1 MSDKV
6 AQKTQ
11 NQEEPGIDTDG
22 QQTKLIIARL
32 WRDWVKGYRARIVFA
47 LCLMVIVA
55 ATSSAYPALISEVF
69 NRLQEQDFAALYF
82 VPFAIIVL
90 ALIRALSMYLQ
101 VLTVNKLSLR
111 VTTDIQKKMITHL
124 IDADLGWLT
133 GEATGSFISRI
144 MNDLN
149 IVREAL
155 VRLANNLVRDILTI
169 IAMVGT
175 MIWFDWLLTILVL
188 AVYPIAMRPIIR
200 IGNNQR
206 KASGNLQEHLEDVT
220 SLLGETLGG
229 ARMVKAFQLEAI
241 EKGRNETAFEA
252 LYSKFVNLLAG
263 RAKIDPILEALGGV
277 AVAGVIALASYQVA
291 QGTMQI
297 GDVIGF
303 ITALLLL
310 VQPVRA
316 LGTLNAVTQ
325 EAAAAARRIFALL
338 DRQNQIVNKR
348 GAEIFAAEKAH
359 LRFESVSLAIG
370 EAKLLD
376 GVSFIAEAGKTIA
389 LVGPSGAG
397 KTSLINLVPR
407 FLDASGGEILINGQD
422 VRDMTIES
430 LRAHIAL
437 VSQEAV
443 IFDDTVAANI
453 AFGRQDASRDEIVKA
468 AKDSAAH
475 AFIMALEKG
484 YDTPLGTNGNRLS
497 GGQKQRLAI
506 ARALLKDAPILL
518 LDEATSALDA
528 EAEKQVQ
535 DALETLSKGRTSL
548 VIAHR
553 LSTIK
558 GADSIIVLEA
568 GRVVEQGTHDDLMA
582 KKGLYARLCA
592 LQNMG

>member
-1 MSDKV
+1 M
-6 AQKTQ
+6 
-11 NQEEPGIDTDG
+11 
-22 QQTKLIIARL
+22 TKHSEQILEHKQSRGVILRL
-32 WRDWVKGYRARIVFA
+32 WREWVSVYRSRIA
-47 LCLMVIVA
+47 LALGLMVIVA

-69 NRLQEQDFAALYF
+69 NRLQNNIYDSLYL
-82 VPFAIIVL
+82 VPIAIIFL
-90 ALIRALSMYLQ
+90 SAIRAISMYLQ
-101 VLTVNKLSLR
+101 VLTVNKLALR
-111 VTTDIQKKMITHL
+111 VTTDIQKKMASHL
-124 IDADLGWLT
+124 IMADLSWLT
-133 GEATGSFISRI
+133 AEPTGSFISRI

-200 IGNNQR
+200 IGVAQR

-220 SLLGETLGG
+220 SLLAETIGG
-229 ARMVKAFQLEAI
+229 ARMVKSFQLEDV
-241 EKGRNETAFEA
+241 EKKRTNNAFET
-252 LYSKFVNLLAG
+252 LFVKLVTLLAG

-277 AVAGVIALASYQVA
+277 AVAGVIALASYQVM

-325 EAAAAARRIFALL
+325 EAAAAGRRIFELI
-338 DRQNQIVNKR
+338 DTENKIKDDANATAFNAAK
-348 GAEIFAAEKAH
+348 AELSFAD
-359 LRFESVSLAIG
+359 VSLSIG
-370 EAKLLD
+370 EAQLLHN
-376 GVSFIAEAGKTIA
+376 VTFTAEHGKTIA

-397 KTSLINLVPR
+397 KTSIINLVPR
-407 FLDASGGEILINGQD
+407 FVDATSGAIAINGQD
-422 VRDMTIES
+422 IRGVTIDS

-453 AFGRQDASRDEIVKA
+453 AFGKSDASRDDIIKA
-468 AKDSAAH
+468 AKDAAAH
-475 AFIMALEKG
+475 DFIMSLEQG
-484 YDTPLGTNGNRLS
+484 YDTRLGALGSRLS

-506 ARALLKDAPILL
+506 ARALLKNAPILL

-528 EAEKQVQ
+528 ESEKQVQ
-535 DALETLSKGRTSL
+535 DALETLAEGRTCL
-548 VIAHR
+548 IIAHR
-553 LSTIK
+553 LATIQN
-558 GADSIIVLEA
+558 ADHIIVLD
-568 GRVVEQGTHDDLMA
+568 GGKIIEQGTHKVLMA
-582 KKGLYARLCA
+582 NQGLYARLCA
-592 LQNMG
+592 LQSVS

>member
-1 MSDKV
+1 M
-6 AQKTQ
+6 
-11 NQEEPGIDTDG
+11 
-22 QQTKLIIARL
+22 TKHSEQILEHKQSRGVILRL
-32 WRDWVKGYRARIVFA
+32 WREWVSVYRSRIA
-47 LCLMVIVA
+47 LALGLMVIVA

-69 NRLQEQDFAALYF
+69 NRLQNNIYDSLYL
-82 VPFAIIVL
+82 VPIAIIL
-90 ALIRALSMYLQ
+90 LSAIRAISMYLQ
-101 VLTVNKLSLR
+101 VLTVNKLALR
-111 VTTDIQKKMITHL
+111 VTTDIQKKMASHL
-124 IDADLGWLT
+124 IMADLSWLT
-133 GEATGSFISRI
+133 AEPTGSFISRI

-200 IGNNQR
+200 IGVAQR

-220 SLLGETLGG
+220 SLLAETIGG
-229 ARMVKAFQLEAI
+229 ARMVKSFQLEDV
-241 EKGRNETAFEA
+241 EKKRTNNAFET
-252 LYSKFVNLLAG
+252 LFVKLVTLLAG

-277 AVAGVIALASYQVA
+277 AVAGVIALASYQVM

-325 EAAAAARRIFALL
+325 EAAAAGRRIFELI
-338 DRQNQIVNKR
+338 DTENKIKDDANATVFNAAK
-348 GAEIFAAEKAH
+348 AELSFAD
-359 LRFESVSLAIG
+359 VSLSIG
-370 EAKLLD
+370 EAQLLHN
-376 GVSFIAEAGKTIA
+376 VTFTAEHGKTIA

-397 KTSLINLVPR
+397 KTSIINLVPR
-407 FLDASGGEILINGQD
+407 FVDATSGAIAINGQD
-422 VRDMTIES
+422 IRGMTIDS

-453 AFGRQDASRDEIVKA
+453 AFGKSDASRDDIIKA
-468 AKDSAAH
+468 AKDAAAH
-475 AFIMALEKG
+475 DFIMSLEQG
-484 YDTPLGTNGNRLS
+484 YDTRLGALGSRLS

-506 ARALLKDAPILL
+506 ARALLKNAPILL

-528 EAEKQVQ
+528 ESEKQVQ
-535 DALETLSKGRTSL
+535 DALETLAEGRTCL
-548 VIAHR
+548 IIAHR
-553 LSTIK
+553 LATIQN
-558 GADSIIVLEA
+558 ADHIIVLD
-568 GRVVEQGTHDDLMA
+568 GGKIMEQGTHKVLMA
-582 KKGLYARLCA
+582 NQGLYARLCA
-592 LQNMG
+592 LQSVS

>member
-1 MSDKV
+1 M
-6 AQKTQ
+6 
-11 NQEEPGIDTDG
+11 
-22 QQTKLIIARL
+22 TKHSEQILEHKQSRGVILRL
-32 WRDWVKGYRARIVFA
+32 WREWVSVYRSRIA
-47 LCLMVIVA
+47 LALGLMVIVA

-69 NRLQEQDFAALYF
+69 NRLQNNIYDSLYL
-82 VPFAIIVL
+82 VPIAIIL
-90 ALIRALSMYLQ
+90 LSAIRAISMYLQ
-101 VLTVNKLSLR
+101 VLTVNKLALR
-111 VTTDIQKKMITHL
+111 VTTDIQKKMASHL
-124 IDADLGWLT
+124 IMADLSWLT
-133 GEATGSFISRI
+133 AEPTGSFISRI

-200 IGNNQR
+200 IGVAQR

-220 SLLGETLGG
+220 SLLAETIGG
-229 ARMVKAFQLEAI
+229 ARMVKSFQLEDV
-241 EKGRNETAFEA
+241 EKKRTNNAFET
-252 LYSKFVNLLAG
+252 LFVKLVTLLAG

-277 AVAGVIALASYQVA
+277 AVAGVIALASYQVM

-325 EAAAAARRIFALL
+325 EAAAAGRRIFELI
-338 DRQNQIVNKR
+338 DTENKIKDDTNATAFNAAK
-348 GAEIFAAEKAH
+348 AELSF
-359 LRFESVSLAIG
+359 SDVSLSIG
-370 EAKLLD
+370 EAQLLHN
-376 GVSFIAEAGKTIA
+376 VTFTAEHGKTIA

-397 KTSLINLVPR
+397 KTSIINLVPR
-407 FLDASGGEILINGQD
+407 FVDATSGAIAINGQD
-422 VRDMTIES
+422 IRGMTIDS

-453 AFGRQDASRDEIVKA
+453 AFGKSDASRDDIIKA
-468 AKDSAAH
+468 AKDAAAH
-475 AFIMALEKG
+475 DFIMSLEQG
-484 YDTPLGTNGNRLS
+484 YDTRLGALGSRLS

-506 ARALLKDAPILL
+506 ARALLKNAPILL

-528 EAEKQVQ
+528 ESEKQVQ
-535 DALETLSKGRTSL
+535 DALETLAEGRTCL
-548 VIAHR
+548 IIAHR
-553 LSTIK
+553 LATIQN
-558 GADSIIVLEA
+558 ADHIIVLD
-568 GRVVEQGTHDDLMA
+568 GGKIMEQGTHKALMA
-582 KKGLYARLCA
+582 NQGLYARLCA
-592 LQNMG
+592 LQSVS

>member
-1 MSDKV
+1 MSE
-6 AQKTQ
+6 QIPSGTE
-11 NQEEPGIDTDG
+11 NQQARAVIG
-22 QQTKLIIARL
+22 RL
-32 WRDWVKGYRARIVFA
+32 WREWVAPYRSQIILA

-69 NRLQEQDFAALYF
+69 NRLQDNAYESLYI
-82 VPFAIIVL
+82 VPLAIIML
-90 ALIRALSMYLQ
+90 SSIRAAAMYLQ
-101 VLTVNKLSLR
+101 VITVNKLALR
-111 VTTDIQKKMITHL
+111 VTTDIQKKMTSHL
-124 IDADLGWLT
+124 IDADLSWLT
-133 GEATGSFISRI
+133 GEPTGSFISRI

-169 IAMVGT
+169 IAMIGT

-188 AVYPIAMRPIIR
+188 AVYPLAMRPIVR
-200 IGNNQR
+200 IGIAQR

-241 EKGRNETAFEA
+241 ERKRTNHAFES
-252 LYSKFVNLLAG
+252 LFIKLVNLLAG

-325 EAAAAARRIFALL
+325 EASAAGRRIFALL
-338 DRQNQIVNKR
+338 DRDNHITDMPHASDLDVDRATLTFN
-348 GAEIFAAEKAH
+348 E
-359 LRFESVSLAIG
+359 VSLVLG
-370 EAKLLD
+370 DTQVLD
-376 GVSFIAEAGKTIA
+376 KVSFVAPAGKTIA

-397 KTSLINLVPR
+397 KTSIINLVPR
-407 FLDASGGEILINGQD
+407 FLDASEGQIFINDQD
-422 VRDMTIES
+422 CRQLSLDS

-453 AFGRQDASRDEIVKA
+453 GFGRKGADREDIIKA
-468 AKDSAAH
+468 AKDAAAH
-475 AFIMALEKG
+475 EFIMQLENG
-484 YDTPLGTNGNRLS
+484 YDTKLGALGNRLS
-497 GGQKQRLAI
+497 GGQKQRLSI

-528 EAEKQVQ
+528 EAERQVQ
-535 DALETLSKGRTSL
+535 DALETLSHGRTCL

-553 LSTIK
+553 LSTIQN
-558 GADSIIVLEA
+558 ADDIIVFDK
-568 GRVVEQGTHDDLMA
+568 GQIVEQGRHEELLA
-582 KKGLYARLCA
+582 QKGLYQRLCA
-592 LQNMG
+592 LQNMD

>member
-1 MSDKV
+1 M
-6 AQKTQ
+6 
-11 NQEEPGIDTDG
+11 
-22 QQTKLIIARL
+22 TKHSEQILEHKQSRGVILRL
-32 WRDWVKGYRARIVFA
+32 WREWVSVYRSRIA
-47 LCLMVIVA
+47 LALGLMVIVA

-69 NRLQEQDFAALYF
+69 NRLQNNIYDSLYI
-82 VPFAIIVL
+82 VPIAIIL
-90 ALIRALSMYLQ
+90 LSAIRAISMYLQ
-101 VLTVNKLSLR
+101 VLTVNKLALR
-111 VTTDIQKKMITHL
+111 VTTDIQKKMASHL
-124 IDADLGWLT
+124 IMADLSWLT
-133 GEATGSFISRI
+133 AEPTGSFISRI

-200 IGNNQR
+200 IGVAQR

-220 SLLGETLGG
+220 SLLAETIGG
-229 ARMVKAFQLEAI
+229 ARMVKSFQLEDV
-241 EKGRNETAFEA
+241 EKKRTNNAFET
-252 LYSKFVNLLAG
+252 LFVKLVTLLAG

-277 AVAGVIALASYQVA
+277 AVAGVIALASYQVM

-325 EAAAAARRIFALL
+325 EAAAAGRRIFELI
-338 DRQNQIVNKR
+338 DTENKIKDDTNATAFNAAK
-348 GAEIFAAEKAH
+348 AELSFAD
-359 LRFESVSLAIG
+359 VSLSIG
-370 EAKLLD
+370 EAQLLHN
-376 GVSFIAEAGKTIA
+376 VTFTAEHGKTIA

-397 KTSLINLVPR
+397 KTSIINLVPR
-407 FLDASGGEILINGQD
+407 FVDATSGAIAINGQD
-422 VRDMTIES
+422 IRGMTIDS

-453 AFGRQDASRDEIVKA
+453 AFGKSDASRDDIIKA
-468 AKDSAAH
+468 AKDAAAH
-475 AFIMALEKG
+475 DFIMSLEQG
-484 YDTPLGTNGNRLS
+484 YDTRLGALGSRLS

-506 ARALLKDAPILL
+506 ARALLKNAPILL

-528 EAEKQVQ
+528 ESEKQVQ
-535 DALETLSKGRTSL
+535 DALETLAEGRTCL
-548 VIAHR
+548 IIAHR
-553 LSTIK
+553 LATIQN
-558 GADSIIVLEA
+558 ADHIIVLD
-568 GRVVEQGTHDDLMA
+568 GGKIVEQGTHKALMA
-582 KKGLYARLCA
+582 NQGLYARLCA
-592 LQNMG
+592 LQSVS

>member
-1 MSDKV
+1 M
-6 AQKTQ
+6 
-11 NQEEPGIDTDG
+11 
-22 QQTKLIIARL
+22 TKHSEQILEHKQSRGVILRL
-32 WRDWVKGYRARIVFA
+32 WREWVSVYRSRIA
-47 LCLMVIVA
+47 LALGLMVIVA

-69 NRLQEQDFAALYF
+69 NRLQNNIYDSLYL
-82 VPFAIIVL
+82 VPIAIIL
-90 ALIRALSMYLQ
+90 LSAIRAISMYLQ
-101 VLTVNKLSLR
+101 VLTVNKLALR
-111 VTTDIQKKMITHL
+111 VTTDIQKKMASHL
-124 IDADLGWLT
+124 IMADLSWLT
-133 GEATGSFISRI
+133 AEPTGSFISRI

-200 IGNNQR
+200 IGVAQR

-220 SLLGETLGG
+220 SLLAETIGG
-229 ARMVKAFQLEAI
+229 ARMVKSFQLEDV
-241 EKGRNETAFEA
+241 EKKRTNNAFET
-252 LYSKFVNLLAG
+252 LFVKLVNLLAG

-277 AVAGVIALASYQVA
+277 AVAGVIALASYQVM

-325 EAAAAARRIFALL
+325 EAAAAGRRIFELI
-338 DRQNQIVNKR
+338 DTENKIKDDTNASVFNAAK
-348 GAEIFAAEKAH
+348 AELSFAD
-359 LRFESVSLAIG
+359 VSLSIG
-370 EAKLLD
+370 EAQLLHN
-376 GVSFIAEAGKTIA
+376 VTFTAEHGKTIA

-397 KTSLINLVPR
+397 KTSIINLVPR
-407 FLDASGGEILINGQD
+407 FVDATSGAIAINGQD
-422 VRDMTIES
+422 IRGMTIDS

-453 AFGRQDASRDEIVKA
+453 AFGKSDASRDDIIKA
-468 AKDSAAH
+468 AKDAAAH
-475 AFIMALEKG
+475 DFIMSLEQG
-484 YDTPLGTNGNRLS
+484 YDTRLGALGSRLS

-506 ARALLKDAPILL
+506 ARALLKNAPILL

-528 EAEKQVQ
+528 ESEKQVQ
-535 DALETLSKGRTSL
+535 DALETLAEGRTCL
-548 VIAHR
+548 IIAHR
-553 LSTIK
+553 LATIQN
-558 GADSIIVLEA
+558 ADHIIVLD
-568 GRVVEQGTHDDLMA
+568 GGKIMEQGTHKALMA
-582 KKGLYARLCA
+582 NQGLYARLCA
-592 LQNMG
+592 LQSVS

>member
-1 MSDKV
+1 M
-6 AQKTQ
+6 
-11 NQEEPGIDTDG
+11 
-22 QQTKLIIARL
+22 TKHSEQILEHKQSRGVILRL
-32 WRDWVKGYRARIVFA
+32 WREWVSVYRSRIA
-47 LCLMVIVA
+47 LALGLMVIVA

-69 NRLQEQDFAALYF
+69 NRLQNNIYDSLYI
-82 VPFAIIVL
+82 VPIAIIL
-90 ALIRALSMYLQ
+90 LSAIRAISMYLQ
-101 VLTVNKLSLR
+101 VLTVNKLALR
-111 VTTDIQKKMITHL
+111 VTTDIQKKMASHL
-124 IDADLGWLT
+124 IMADLSWLT
-133 GEATGSFISRI
+133 AEPTGSFISRI

-200 IGNNQR
+200 IGVAQR

-220 SLLGETLGG
+220 SLLAETIGG
-229 ARMVKAFQLEAI
+229 ARMVKSFQLEDM
-241 EKGRNETAFEA
+241 EKKRTNNAFET
-252 LYSKFVNLLAG
+252 LFVKLVTLLAG

-277 AVAGVIALASYQVA
+277 AVAGVIALASYQVM

-325 EAAAAARRIFALL
+325 EAAAAGRRIFELI
-338 DRQNQIVNKR
+338 DTENKIKDDTNATAFNAAK
-348 GAEIFAAEKAH
+348 AELSFAD
-359 LRFESVSLAIG
+359 VSLSIG
-370 EAKLLD
+370 EAQLLHN
-376 GVSFIAEAGKTIA
+376 VTFTAEHGKTIA

-397 KTSLINLVPR
+397 KTSIINLVPR
-407 FLDASGGEILINGQD
+407 FVDATSGAIAINGQD
-422 VRDMTIES
+422 IRGMTIDS

-453 AFGRQDASRDEIVKA
+453 AFGKSDASRDDIMKA
-468 AKDSAAH
+468 AKDAAAH
-475 AFIMALEKG
+475 DFIMSLEQG
-484 YDTPLGTNGNRLS
+484 YDTRLGALGSRLS

-506 ARALLKDAPILL
+506 ARALLKNAPILL

-528 EAEKQVQ
+528 ESEKQVQ
-535 DALETLSKGRTSL
+535 DALETLAEGRTCL
-548 VIAHR
+548 IIAHR
-553 LSTIK
+553 LATIQN
-558 GADSIIVLEA
+558 ADHIIVLD
-568 GRVVEQGTHDDLMA
+568 GGKIMEQGTHKALMA
-582 KKGLYARLCA
+582 NQGLYARLCA
-592 LQNMG
+592 LQSVS

>member
-1 MSDKV
+1 M
-6 AQKTQ
+6 
-11 NQEEPGIDTDG
+11 
-22 QQTKLIIARL
+22 TKHSEQILEHKQSRGVILRL
-32 WRDWVKGYRARIVFA
+32 WREWVSVYRSRIA
-47 LCLMVIVA
+47 LSLGLMVIVA

-69 NRLQEQDFAALYF
+69 NRLQNNIYDSLYL
-82 VPFAIIVL
+82 VPIAIIL
-90 ALIRALSMYLQ
+90 LSAIRAISMYLQ
-101 VLTVNKLSLR
+101 VLTVNKLALR
-111 VTTDIQKKMITHL
+111 VTTDIQKKMASHL
-124 IDADLGWLT
+124 IMADLSWLT
-133 GEATGSFISRI
+133 AEPTGSFISRI

-200 IGNNQR
+200 IGVAQR

-220 SLLGETLGG
+220 SLLAETIGG
-229 ARMVKAFQLEAI
+229 ARMVKSFQLEDV
-241 EKGRNETAFEA
+241 EKKRTNNAFET
-252 LYSKFVNLLAG
+252 LFVKLVTLLAG

-277 AVAGVIALASYQVA
+277 AVAGVIALASYQVM

-325 EAAAAARRIFALL
+325 EAAAAGRRIFELI
-338 DRQNQIVNKR
+338 DTENKIKDDTNATVFNAAK
-348 GAEIFAAEKAH
+348 AELSF
-359 LRFESVSLAIG
+359 SDVSLSIG
-370 EAKLLD
+370 EAQLLHN
-376 GVSFIAEAGKTIA
+376 VTFTAEHGKTIA

-397 KTSLINLVPR
+397 KTSIINLVPR
-407 FLDASGGEILINGQD
+407 FVDATSGAIAINGQD
-422 VRDMTIES
+422 IRGMTIDS

-453 AFGRQDASRDEIVKA
+453 AFGKSDASRDDIIKA
-468 AKDSAAH
+468 AKDAAAH
-475 AFIMALEKG
+475 DFIMSLEQG
-484 YDTPLGTNGNRLS
+484 YDTRLGALGSRLS

-506 ARALLKDAPILL
+506 ARALLKNAPILL

-528 EAEKQVQ
+528 ESEKQVQ
-535 DALETLSKGRTSL
+535 DALETLAEGRTCL
-548 VIAHR
+548 IIAHR
-553 LSTIK
+553 LATIQN
-558 GADSIIVLEA
+558 ADHIIVLD
-568 GRVVEQGTHDDLMA
+568 GGKIMEQGTHKALMA
-582 KKGLYARLCA
+582 NQGLYARLCA
-592 LQNMG
+592 LQSVS

>member
-1 MSDKV
+1 M
-6 AQKTQ
+6 
-11 NQEEPGIDTDG
+11 
-22 QQTKLIIARL
+22 TKHSEQILEHKQSRGVILRL
-32 WRDWVKGYRARIVFA
+32 WREWVSVYRSRIA
-47 LCLMVIVA
+47 LALGLMVIVA

-69 NRLQEQDFAALYF
+69 NRLQNNIYDSLYL
-82 VPFAIIVL
+82 VPIAIIL
-90 ALIRALSMYLQ
+90 LSAIRAISMYLQ
-101 VLTVNKLSLR
+101 VLTVNKLALR
-111 VTTDIQKKMITHL
+111 VTTDIQKKMASHL
-124 IDADLGWLT
+124 IMADLSWLT
-133 GEATGSFISRI
+133 AEPTGSFISRI

-200 IGNNQR
+200 IGVAQR

-220 SLLGETLGG
+220 SLLAETIGG
-229 ARMVKAFQLEAI
+229 ARMVKSFQLEDV
-241 EKGRNETAFEA
+241 EKKRTNNAFET
-252 LYSKFVNLLAG
+252 LFIKLVTLLAG

-277 AVAGVIALASYQVA
+277 AVAGVIALASYQVM

-325 EAAAAARRIFALL
+325 EAAAAGRRIFELIDTENNIKDDTNAA
-338 DRQNQIVNKR
+338 VFSAAK
-348 GAEIFAAEKAH
+348 AELSFAD
-359 LRFESVSLAIG
+359 VSLSIG
-370 EAKLLD
+370 EAQLLHN
-376 GVSFIAEAGKTIA
+376 VTFTAEHGKTIA

-397 KTSLINLVPR
+397 KTSVINLVPR
-407 FLDASGGEILINGQD
+407 FVDATSGAIAINGQD
-422 VRDMTIES
+422 IRSMTIDS

-453 AFGRQDASRDEIVKA
+453 AFGKSDASRDDIIKA
-468 AKDSAAH
+468 AKDAAAH
-475 AFIMALEKG
+475 DFIMSLEQG
-484 YDTPLGTNGNRLS
+484 YDTRLGALGSRLS

-506 ARALLKDAPILL
+506 ARALLKNAPILL

-528 EAEKQVQ
+528 ESEKQVQ
-535 DALETLSKGRTSL
+535 DALETLAEGRTCL
-548 VIAHR
+548 IIAHR
-553 LSTIK
+553 LATIQN
-558 GADSIIVLEA
+558 ADHIIVLD
-568 GRVVEQGTHDDLMA
+568 GGKIIEQGTHKALMENQ
-582 KKGLYARLCA
+582 GLYARLCA
-592 LQNMG
+592 LQSVS

>member
-1 MSDKV
+1 MSE
-6 AQKTQ
+6 QIPSGTE
-11 NQEEPGIDTDG
+11 NQQARAVIG
-22 QQTKLIIARL
+22 RL
-32 WRDWVKGYRARIVFA
+32 WREWVAPYRSQIIFA

-69 NRLQEQDFAALYF
+69 NRLQDNAYESLYI
-82 VPFAIIVL
+82 VPLAIIIL
-90 ALIRALSMYLQ
+90 SSIRAAAMYLQ
-101 VLTVNKLSLR
+101 VITVNKLALR
-111 VTTDIQKKMITHL
+111 VTTDIQKKMTSHL
-124 IDADLGWLT
+124 IDADLSWLT
-133 GEATGSFISRI
+133 GEPTGSFISRI

-169 IAMVGT
+169 IAMIGT

-188 AVYPIAMRPIIR
+188 AVYPLAMRPIVR
-200 IGNNQR
+200 IGIAQR

-241 EKGRNETAFEA
+241 ERKRTNHAFES
-252 LYSKFVNLLAG
+252 LFTKLVNLLAG

-277 AVAGVIALASYQVA
+277 AVAGVIALASYQVS

-325 EAAAAARRIFALL
+325 EASAAGRRIFALL
-338 DRQNQIVNKR
+338 DRDNHITDMPHASDLDVDRATLTFN
-348 GAEIFAAEKAH
+348 E
-359 LRFESVSLAIG
+359 VSLVLG
-370 EAKLLD
+370 DTQVLD
-376 GVSFIAEAGKTIA
+376 KVSFVAPAGKTIA

-397 KTSLINLVPR
+397 KTSIINLVPR
-407 FLDASGGEILINGQD
+407 FLDASEGQIFINDQD
-422 VRDMTIES
+422 CRQLSLDS

-453 AFGRQDASRDEIVKA
+453 GFGRKGADREDIIKA
-468 AKDSAAH
+468 AKDAAAH
-475 AFIMALEKG
+475 EFIMQLENG
-484 YDTPLGTNGNRLS
+484 YDTKLGALGNRLS
-497 GGQKQRLAI
+497 GGQKQRLSI

-528 EAEKQVQ
+528 EAERQVQ
-535 DALETLSKGRTSL
+535 DALETLSHGRTCL

-553 LSTIK
+553 LSTIQK
-558 GADSIIVLEA
+558 ADDIIVFDK
-568 GRVVEQGTHDDLMA
+568 GQIVEQGRHEELLA
-582 KKGLYARLCA
+582 QKGLYQRLCA
-592 LQNMG
+592 LQNMD

>member
-1 MSDKV
+1 M
-6 AQKTQ
+6 
-11 NQEEPGIDTDG
+11 
-22 QQTKLIIARL
+22 TKHSEQILEHKQSRGVILRL
-32 WRDWVKGYRARIVFA
+32 WREWVSVYRSRIA
-47 LCLMVIVA
+47 LALGLMVIVA

-69 NRLQEQDFAALYF
+69 NRLQNNIYDSLYI
-82 VPFAIIVL
+82 VPIAIIL
-90 ALIRALSMYLQ
+90 LSAIRAISMYLQ
-101 VLTVNKLSLR
+101 VLTVNKLALR
-111 VTTDIQKKMITHL
+111 VTTDIQKKMASHL
-124 IDADLGWLT
+124 IMADLSWLT
-133 GEATGSFISRI
+133 AEPTGSFISRI

-200 IGNNQR
+200 IGVAQR

-220 SLLGETLGG
+220 SLLAETIGG
-229 ARMVKAFQLEAI
+229 ARMVKSFQLEDM
-241 EKGRNETAFEA
+241 EKKRTNNAFET
-252 LYSKFVNLLAG
+252 LFVKLVTLLAG

-277 AVAGVIALASYQVA
+277 AVAGVIALASYQVM

-325 EAAAAARRIFALL
+325 EAAAAGRRIFELI
-338 DRQNQIVNKR
+338 DTENKIKDDTNATAFNAAK
-348 GAEIFAAEKAH
+348 AELSF
-359 LRFESVSLAIG
+359 SDVSLSIG
-370 EAKLLD
+370 EAQLLHN
-376 GVSFIAEAGKTIA
+376 VTFTAEHGKTIA

-397 KTSLINLVPR
+397 KTSIINLVPR
-407 FLDASGGEILINGQD
+407 FVDATSGAIAINGQD
-422 VRDMTIES
+422 IRGMTIDS

-453 AFGRQDASRDEIVKA
+453 AFGKSDASRDDIIKA
-468 AKDSAAH
+468 AKDAAAH
-475 AFIMALEKG
+475 DFIMSLEKG
-484 YDTPLGTNGNRLS
+484 YDTRLGALGSRLS

-506 ARALLKDAPILL
+506 ARALLKNAPILL

-528 EAEKQVQ
+528 ESEKQVQ
-535 DALETLSKGRTSL
+535 DALETLAEGRTCL
-548 VIAHR
+548 IIAHR
-553 LSTIK
+553 LATIQN
-558 GADSIIVLEA
+558 ADHIIVLD
-568 GRVVEQGTHDDLMA
+568 GGKIMEQGTHKALMA
-582 KKGLYARLCA
+582 NQGLYARLCA
-592 LQNMG
+592 LQSVS

>member
-1 MSDKV
+1 MSE
-6 AQKTQ
+6 QIPSGTE
-11 NQEEPGIDTDG
+11 NQQARAVIG
-22 QQTKLIIARL
+22 RL
-32 WRDWVKGYRARIVFA
+32 WREWVAPYRAQIIFA

-69 NRLQEQDFAALYF
+69 NRLQDNAYESLYI
-82 VPFAIIVL
+82 VPLAIIIL
-90 ALIRALSMYLQ
+90 SSIRAAAMYLQ
-101 VLTVNKLSLR
+101 VITVNKLALR
-111 VTTDIQKKMITHL
+111 VTTDIQKKMTSHL
-124 IDADLGWLT
+124 IDADLSWLT
-133 GEATGSFISRI
+133 GEPTGSFISRI

-169 IAMVGT
+169 IAMIGT

-188 AVYPIAMRPIIR
+188 AVYPLAMRPIVR
-200 IGNNQR
+200 IGIAQR

-241 EKGRNETAFEA
+241 ERNRTNRAFES
-252 LYSKFVNLLAG
+252 LFTKLVNLLAG

-277 AVAGVIALASYQVA
+277 AVAGVIALASYQVS

-325 EAAAAARRIFALL
+325 EASAAGRRIFALL
-338 DRQNQIVNKR
+338 DRDNHITDMPYASDLDVDRATLTFN
-348 GAEIFAAEKAH
+348 E
-359 LRFESVSLAIG
+359 VSLVLG
-370 EAKLLD
+370 DTQVLD
-376 GVSFIAEAGKTIA
+376 KVSFVAPAGKTIA

-397 KTSLINLVPR
+397 KTSIINLVPR
-407 FLDASGGEILINGQD
+407 FLDASEGQIFINDQD
-422 VRDMTIES
+422 CRQLSLDS

-453 AFGRQDASRDEIVKA
+453 GFGRKGADREDIIKA
-468 AKDSAAH
+468 AKDAAAH
-475 AFIMALEKG
+475 EFIMQLEDG
-484 YDTPLGTNGNRLS
+484 YDTKLGALGNRLS
-497 GGQKQRLAI
+497 GGQKQRLSI

-528 EAEKQVQ
+528 EAERQVQ
-535 DALETLSKGRTSL
+535 DALETLSHGRTCL

-553 LSTIK
+553 LSTIQK
-558 GADSIIVLEA
+558 ADDIIVFDK
-568 GRVVEQGTHDDLMA
+568 GQIVEQGRHEELLA
-582 KKGLYARLCA
+582 QKGLYQRLCA
-592 LQNMG
+592 LQNMD

>member
-1 MSDKV
+1 MSE
-6 AQKTQ
+6 QIPSGTE
-11 NQEEPGIDTDG
+11 NQQARAVIG
-22 QQTKLIIARL
+22 RL
-32 WRDWVKGYRARIVFA
+32 WREWVAPYRAQIIFA

-69 NRLQEQDFAALYF
+69 NRLQDNAYESLYI
-82 VPFAIIVL
+82 VPLAIIIL
-90 ALIRALSMYLQ
+90 SSIRAAAMYLQ
-101 VLTVNKLSLR
+101 VITVNKLALR
-111 VTTDIQKKMITHL
+111 VTTDIQKKMTSHL
-124 IDADLGWLT
+124 IDADLSWLT
-133 GEATGSFISRI
+133 GEPTGSFISRI

-169 IAMVGT
+169 IAMIGT

-188 AVYPIAMRPIIR
+188 AVYPLAMRPIVR
-200 IGNNQR
+200 IGIAQR

-241 EKGRNETAFEA
+241 ERKRTNHAFES
-252 LYSKFVNLLAG
+252 LFTKLVNLLAG

-291 QGTMQI
+291 HGTMQI

-325 EAAAAARRIFALL
+325 EASAAGRRIFALL
-338 DRQNQIVNKR
+338 DRDNHITDMPHASDLDVDRATLTFN
-348 GAEIFAAEKAH
+348 E
-359 LRFESVSLAIG
+359 VSLVLG
-370 EAKLLD
+370 DTQVLD
-376 GVSFIAEAGKTIA
+376 KVSFVAPAGKTIA

-397 KTSLINLVPR
+397 KTSIINLVPR
-407 FLDASGGEILINGQD
+407 FLDASEGQIFINDQD
-422 VRDMTIES
+422 CRQLSLDS

-453 AFGRQDASRDEIVKA
+453 GFGRKGADREDIIKA
-468 AKDSAAH
+468 AKDAAAH
-475 AFIMALEKG
+475 EFIMQLEDG
-484 YDTPLGTNGNRLS
+484 YDTKLGALGNRLS
-497 GGQKQRLAI
+497 GGQKQRLSI

-528 EAEKQVQ
+528 EAERQVQ
-535 DALETLSKGRTSL
+535 DALETLSHGRTCL

-553 LSTIK
+553 LSTIQK
-558 GADSIIVLEA
+558 ADDIIVFDK
-568 GRVVEQGTHDDLMA
+568 GQIVEQGRHEELLA
-582 KKGLYARLCA
+582 QKGLYQRLCA
-592 LQNMG
+592 LQNMD

>member
-1 MSDKV
+1 M
-6 AQKTQ
+6 
-11 NQEEPGIDTDG
+11 
-22 QQTKLIIARL
+22 TKHSEQILEHKQSRGVILRL
-32 WRDWVKGYRARIVFA
+32 WREWVSVYRSRIA
-47 LCLMVIVA
+47 LALGLMVIVA

-69 NRLQEQDFAALYF
+69 NRLQNNIYDSLYL
-82 VPFAIIVL
+82 VPIAIIL
-90 ALIRALSMYLQ
+90 LSAIRAISMYLQ
-101 VLTVNKLSLR
+101 VLTVNKLALR
-111 VTTDIQKKMITHL
+111 VTTDIQKKMASHL
-124 IDADLGWLT
+124 IMADLSWLT
-133 GEATGSFISRI
+133 AEPTGSFISRI

-200 IGNNQR
+200 IGVAQR

-220 SLLGETLGG
+220 SLLAETIGG
-229 ARMVKAFQLEAI
+229 ARMVKSFQLEDV
-241 EKGRNETAFEA
+241 EKKRTNNAFET
-252 LYSKFVNLLAG
+252 LFVKLVTLLAG

-277 AVAGVIALASYQVA
+277 AVAGVIALASYQVM

-325 EAAAAARRIFALL
+325 EAAAAGRRIFELI
-338 DRQNQIVNKR
+338 DTENKIKDDTNATAFNAAK
-348 GAEIFAAEKAH
+348 AELSFAD
-359 LRFESVSLAIG
+359 VSLSIG
-370 EAKLLD
+370 EAQLLHN
-376 GVSFIAEAGKTIA
+376 VTFTAEHGKTIA

-397 KTSLINLVPR
+397 KTSVINLVPR
-407 FLDASGGEILINGQD
+407 FVDATSGAIAINGQD
-422 VRDMTIES
+422 IRGMTIDS

-453 AFGRQDASRDEIVKA
+453 AFGKSDASRDDIIKA
-468 AKDSAAH
+468 AKDAAAH
-475 AFIMALEKG
+475 DFIMSLEQG
-484 YDTPLGTNGNRLS
+484 YDTRLGALGSRLS

-506 ARALLKDAPILL
+506 ARALLKNAPILL

-528 EAEKQVQ
+528 ESEKQVQ
-535 DALETLSKGRTSL
+535 DALETLAEGRTCL
-548 VIAHR
+548 IIAHR
-553 LSTIK
+553 LATIQN
-558 GADSIIVLEA
+558 ADHIIVLD
-568 GRVVEQGTHDDLMA
+568 GGKIMEQGTHKALMA
-582 KKGLYARLCA
+582 NQGLYARLCA
-592 LQNMG
+592 LQSVS

>member
-1 MSDKV
+1 M
-6 AQKTQ
+6 
-11 NQEEPGIDTDG
+11 
-22 QQTKLIIARL
+22 TKHSEQILEHKQSRGVILRL
-32 WRDWVKGYRARIVFA
+32 WREWVSVYRSRIA
-47 LCLMVIVA
+47 LALGLMVIVA

-69 NRLQEQDFAALYF
+69 NRLQNNIYDSLYI
-82 VPFAIIVL
+82 VPIAIIL
-90 ALIRALSMYLQ
+90 LSAIRAISMYLQ
-101 VLTVNKLSLR
+101 VLTVNKLALR
-111 VTTDIQKKMITHL
+111 VTTDIQKKMASHL
-124 IDADLGWLT
+124 IMADLSWLT
-133 GEATGSFISRI
+133 AEPTGSFISRI

-200 IGNNQR
+200 IGVAQR

-220 SLLGETLGG
+220 SLLAETIGG
-229 ARMVKAFQLEAI
+229 ARMVKSFQLEDV
-241 EKGRNETAFEA
+241 EKKRTNNAFET
-252 LYSKFVNLLAG
+252 LFVKLVTLLAG

-277 AVAGVIALASYQVA
+277 AVAGVIALASYQVM

-325 EAAAAARRIFALL
+325 EAAAAGRRIFELI
-338 DRQNQIVNKR
+338 DTENKIKDDTNATAFNSAK
-348 GAEIFAAEKAH
+348 AELSFAD
-359 LRFESVSLAIG
+359 VSLSIG
-370 EAKLLD
+370 EAQLLHN
-376 GVSFIAEAGKTIA
+376 VTFTAEHGKTIA

-397 KTSLINLVPR
+397 KTSIINLVPR
-407 FLDASGGEILINGQD
+407 FVDATSGAIAINGQD
-422 VRDMTIES
+422 IRGMTIDS

-453 AFGRQDASRDEIVKA
+453 AFGKSDASCDDIIKA
-468 AKDSAAH
+468 AKDAAAH
-475 AFIMALEKG
+475 DFIMSLEEG
-484 YDTPLGTNGNRLS
+484 YDTRLGALGSRLS

-506 ARALLKDAPILL
+506 ARALLKNAPILL

-528 EAEKQVQ
+528 ESEKQVQ
-535 DALETLSKGRTSL
+535 DALETLAEGRTCL
-548 VIAHR
+548 IIAHR
-553 LSTIK
+553 LATIQN
-558 GADSIIVLEA
+558 ADHIIVLD
-568 GRVVEQGTHDDLMA
+568 GGKIIEQGTHKALMA
-582 KKGLYARLCA
+582 NQGLYARLCA
-592 LQNMG
+592 LQSVS

>member
-1 MSDKV
+1 MSE
-6 AQKTQ
+6 QIPSGTE
-11 NQEEPGIDTDG
+11 NQQARAVIG
-22 QQTKLIIARL
+22 RL
-32 WRDWVKGYRARIVFA
+32 WREWVAPYRAQIIFA

-69 NRLQEQDFAALYF
+69 NRLQDNAYESLYI
-82 VPFAIIVL
+82 VPLAIIML
-90 ALIRALSMYLQ
+90 SSIRAAAMYLQ
-101 VLTVNKLSLR
+101 VITVNKLALR
-111 VTTDIQKKMITHL
+111 VTTDIQKKMTSHL
-124 IDADLGWLT
+124 IDADLSWLT
-133 GEATGSFISRI
+133 GEPTGSFISRI

-169 IAMVGT
+169 IAMIGT

-188 AVYPIAMRPIIR
+188 AVYPLAMRPIVR
-200 IGNNQR
+200 IGIAQR

-241 EKGRNETAFEA
+241 ERKRTNHAFES
-252 LYSKFVNLLAG
+252 LFTKLVNLLAG

-277 AVAGVIALASYQVA
+277 AVAGVIALASYQVS

-325 EAAAAARRIFALL
+325 EASAAGRRIFALL
-338 DRQNQIVNKR
+338 DRDNHITDMPHASDLDVDRATLSFN
-348 GAEIFAAEKAH
+348 E
-359 LRFESVSLAIG
+359 VSLVLG
-370 EAKLLD
+370 DTQVLD
-376 GVSFIAEAGKTIA
+376 KVSFVAPAGKTIA

-397 KTSLINLVPR
+397 KTSIINLVPR
-407 FLDASGGEILINGQD
+407 FLDASEGQIFINDQD
-422 VRDMTIES
+422 CRQLSLDS

-453 AFGRQDASRDEIVKA
+453 GFGRKGADREDIVKA
-468 AKDSAAH
+468 AKDAAAH
-475 AFIMALEKG
+475 EFIMQLENG
-484 YDTPLGTNGNRLS
+484 YDTKLGALGNRLS
-497 GGQKQRLAI
+497 GGQKQRLSI

-528 EAEKQVQ
+528 EAERQVQ
-535 DALETLSKGRTSL
+535 DALETLSHGRTCL

-553 LSTIK
+553 LSTIQK
-558 GADSIIVLEA
+558 ADDIIVFDK
-568 GRVVEQGTHDDLMA
+568 GQIVEQGRHEELLA
-582 KKGLYARLCA
+582 QKGLYQRLCA
-592 LQNMG
+592 LQNMD